1 MRLASLLIAFLAAAA
16 VVVNRRRI
24 RDYFDGRSHLDDD
37 MIRRIERDGSIDI
50 EDPLD
55 LEQVREEEE
64 RFWSETWDVPE
75 EE

>member
-1 MRLASLLIAFLAAAA
+1 MPLASLLIAFLAAAA
-16 VVVNRRRI
+16 VIVSRRRI

-37 MIRRIERDGSIDI
+37 MIRRIEQDGSIDI

-55 LEQVREEEE
+55 LEHVREEEE

>member
-1 MRLASLLIAFLAAAA
+1 MAVAPLLIALLAAAA

-24 RDYFDGRSHLDDD
+24 RDYFDGRSGLDDD
-37 MIRRIERDGSIDI
+37 MIRRIEADGSIEF

-64 RFWSETWDVPE
+64 RFWSETWDVPDDE
-75 EE
+75 